1 MIKIEQRIQEA
12 IQKNTPFIIA
22 IDGNAGS
29 GKTTLV
35 KSLVKKYP
43 IDVISMDDF
52 FLPFELKNHE
62 RLSQPGNNFHSE
74 RFLEEIVPNIYN
86 DNPWTYEAYN
96 CQTKTFSSKK
106 LEGNRIKI
114 VEGVY
119 SCHPLFQN
127 IYDFKVGIRITKSLQ
142 QQRILKRN
150 GQEMWAKFESLWIP
164 QENNFFDHFQI
175 FTTCEYIIEAD
186 QICDL
191 KR

>member
-35 KSLVKKYP
+35 KSLVEKYP

-62 RLSQPGNNFHSE
+62 RLSQPGNNFHYE
-74 RFLEEIVPNIYN
+74 RFLQEIVPNIYN

-96 CQTKTFSSKK
+96 CQTKTFSPKK
-106 LEGNRIKI
+106 LEGKRIKI

-127 IYDFKVGIRITKSLQ
+127 IYDFKVGIRITESLQ

-150 GQEMWAKFESLWIP
+150 GQEMWAKFQSLWIP
-164 QENNFFDHFQI
+164 QENNYFDHFQI
-175 FTTCEYIIEAD
+175 FTACEYIIEAD
-186 QICDL
+186 QVCDL
-191 KR
+191 TR